1 MINNFKKILVIAPHL
16 DDETIALGGT
26 IKRLAKAKM
35 NVNVIIIGGH
45 LPPLYNKKNYL
56 ITKKESKNALKILGV
71 KETFYFDLAALEFHK
86 SSYYQIINSKINA
99 IMNRLNPTTVFIPFP
114 DRHIDHRTI
123 FDCAMVNTRPNKKNH
138 PQFVISYE
146 TLSETHWNAP
156 YIEPNFNPDFF
167 INIDDTLKD
176 KIKALKCYQ
185 SQIKNN
191 QSRSI
196 EAIEALARF
205 RGSQNGCKYAEGFKL
220 IRGIV

>member
-1 MINNFKKILVIAPHL
+1 MINQFKKTLVIAPHL

-26 IKRLAKAKM
+26 IRRLSKAKM
-35 NVNVIIIGGH
+35 NVNVIIVGGH

-71 KETFYFDLAALEFHK
+71 NEVFYFDLAALEFHK
-86 SSYYQIINSKINA
+86 NSYQIINSKINA

-138 PQFVISYE
+138 PKFVISYE

-156 YIEPNFNPDFF
+156 YLEPNFNPDFF
-167 INIDDTLKD
+167 ININDTLKD

-196 EAIEALARF
+196 AA
-205 RGSQNGCKYAEGFKL
+205 N
-220 IRGIV
+220 

>member
-1 MINNFKKILVIAPHL
+1 MINNFKNTLVIAPHL

-26 IKRLAKAKM
+26 IKKLSIAKM
-35 NVNVIIIGGH
+35 NVNVIIVGGH

-56 ITKKESKNALKILGV
+56 ITKKESKNALRILGV
-71 KETFYFDLAALEFHK
+71 KKTFYLDLPALEFHK
-86 SSYYQIINSKINA
+86 NSYQIINSKIKDIIN
-99 IMNRLNPTTVFIPFP
+99 NLSPTAVFIPFP

-123 FDCAMVNTRPNKKNH
+123 FDCAMVNTRPNIKKH
-138 PQFVISYE
+138 PKLVLCYE

-167 INIDDTLKD
+167 INIDKYIKY

-191 QSRSI
+191 QSRSTK
-196 EAIEALARF
+196 AVEALAKF
-205 RGSQNGCKYAEGFKL
+205 RGSQNGCEYAEGLKL
-220 IRGIV
+220 IRAIV

>member
-1 MINNFKKILVIAPHL
+1 MSFNFKKTLIIAPHL
-16 DDETIALGGT
+16 DDETIAVGGT
-26 IKRLAKAKM
+26 IKKLSKAKM
-35 NVNVIIIGGH
+35 QVQVVIVGGH
-45 LPPLYNKKNYL
+45 LPPLYKKKSYL
-56 ITKKESKNALKILGV
+56 ITKNESEKALKILGV
-71 KETFYFDLAALEFHK
+71 KKVYYLDLPALEFHK
-86 SSYYQIINSKINA
+86 NSYQIINSKINA
-99 IMNRLNPTTVFIPFP
+99 IMNKLNPTTVFIPFP

-138 PQFVISYE
+138 PKFVLSYE

-167 INIDDTLKD
+167 VNIDKTIMD
-176 KIKALKCYQ
+176 KIKAVKCYQ

-196 EAIEALARF
+196 ESIEALARF
-205 RGSQNGCKYAEGFKL
+205 RGSQNGCQYAEAFKL